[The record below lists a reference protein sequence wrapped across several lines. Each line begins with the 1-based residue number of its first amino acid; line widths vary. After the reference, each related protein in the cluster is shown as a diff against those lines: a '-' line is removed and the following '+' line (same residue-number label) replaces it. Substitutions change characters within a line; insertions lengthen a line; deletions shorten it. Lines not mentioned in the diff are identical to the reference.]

1 MDGEDQSDSSEVLIR
16 TSHTAEEVDGRKIR
30 RDKSKIPSSSSGPG
44 QIQVAGAGPDPGP
57 RGFNSSQRLS

>member
-44 QIQVAGAGPDPGP
+44 QIQVQAQVQIQVHGDSIQV
-57 RGFNSSQRLS
+57 NV